1 MGKTQQL
8 GIAMYLKCK
17 GNFSFFLE
25 GGGQDGDSWQTK
37 FNYWNTVFIKFIY
50 IYHVHIA
57 ELMML
62 QSLSPCQVLK
72 NASELPVSC
81 HRWIIMLYG
90 SQSSFF

>member
-25 GGGQDGDSWQTK
+25 GGGGRMVTRDKQNLTIETLSLS
-37 FNYWNTVFIKFIY
+37 NLN

-81 HRWIIMLYG
+81 HG
-90 SQSSFF
+90 

>member
-25 GGGQDGDSWQTK
+25 GGGGRMVTRDKQNLTIETLSLS
-37 FNYWNTVFIKFIY
+37 NLN

-72 NASELPVSC
+72 NTSELPVSC
-81 HRWIIMLYG
+81 HG
-90 SQSSFF
+90 

>member
-1 MGKTQQL
+1 MVTRDKQNLTIETL
-8 GIAMYLKCK
+8 SLS
-17 GNFSFFLE
+17 NL
-25 GGGQDGDSWQTK
+25 
-37 FNYWNTVFIKFIY
+37 Y

-81 HRWIIMLYG
+81 HR
-90 SQSSFF
+90 

>member
-17 GNFSFFLE
+17 GNFSFFLK
-25 GGGQDGDSWQTK
+25 GGGGGRMVTRDKQNLTIETLSLS
-37 FNYWNTVFIKFIY
+37 NLN

-81 HRWIIMLYG
+81 HR
-90 SQSSFF
+90 

>member
-25 GGGQDGDSWQTK
+25 GGGGGRMVTRDKQNLTIETLSLS
-37 FNYWNTVFIKFIY
+37 NLN

-81 HRWIIMLYG
+81 HG
-90 SQSSFF
+90 

>member
-25 GGGQDGDSWQTK
+25 GGGRMVTRDKQNLTIETLSLS
-37 FNYWNTVFIKFIY
+37 NLN

-81 HRWIIMLYG
+81 HR
-90 SQSSFF
+90 

>member
-25 GGGQDGDSWQTK
+25 GGRMVTRDKQNLTIETLSLS
-37 FNYWNTVFIKFIY
+37 NLN

-81 HRWIIMLYG
+81 HR
-90 SQSSFF
+90 